1 MSASY
6 WARRQTG
13 IARRRFLTTWTLAPI
28 LHARLPAQASL
39 APRTRQSL
47 PEGSSRSPAT
57 WQVLSD
63 TQFMNRLLNNDK
75 DNIPPKVI
83 KHVKTYYDDEEITPT
98 VVERVSVAAKS
109 LCMWCRAMKVYDEVA
124 KVVEPKKLVL
134 AESTAKLEMEQK
146 KLKSVQEEL
155 AAVIAKVEE
164 LQATCDKTVAEKQQL
179 QEAAAVS
186 YTHLTLPTKA

>member
-1 MSASY
+1 M
-6 WARRQTG
+6 
-13 IARRRFLTTWTLAPI
+13 
-28 LHARLPAQASL
+28 
-39 APRTRQSL
+39 
-47 PEGSSRSPAT
+47 
-57 WQVLSD
+57 
-63 TQFMNRLLNNDK
+63 
-75 DNIPPKVI
+75 
-83 KHVKTYYDDEEITPT
+83 KTYYDDEEFTPT

-179 QEAAAVS
+179 QEAADTTAKRLS
-186 YTHLTLPTKA
+186 RAGKLTTGLRTNQCDGMRRSKSWRGSEPRS